1 MLSRCSQLLCEVKQD
16 KHPHFR
22 GREGGEVSPRMAE
35 GDTGYEESQL
45 LLVLVLGSS
54 SWIRPWKREKKG
66 ELHPWGT
73 DVKGADPGVGG
84 GVGPSILG
92 SGPGQHPHVLH
103 HPRVN
108 QVSWVLLDRWALLD
122 PW

>member
-1 MLSRCSQLLCEVKQD
+1 M
-16 KHPHFR
+16 
-22 GREGGEVSPRMAE
+22 SPRMAE

-84 GVGPSILG
+84 GCGKG
-92 SGPGQHPHVLH
+92 SPQTAWWHLRHRG
-103 HPRVN
+103 
-108 QVSWVLLDRWALLD
+108 LLRRRGL
-122 PW
+122 